1 MSEVEKIVDR
11 NGKGSLY
18 RIPVGDQVYKENYN
32 KIFGKKNE
40 QRFKRKY

>member
-18 RIPVGDQVYKENYN
+18 RIPVGDKQYKENYD
-32 KIFGKKNE
+32 KIFTKQGEK
-40 QRFKRKY
+40 